1 MSQKKLFQNIIQKKK
16 KKLKREEK
24 ETRNIGL

>member
-16 KKLKREEK
+16 TKKRRKRN
-24 ETRNIGL
+24 TGNIGL